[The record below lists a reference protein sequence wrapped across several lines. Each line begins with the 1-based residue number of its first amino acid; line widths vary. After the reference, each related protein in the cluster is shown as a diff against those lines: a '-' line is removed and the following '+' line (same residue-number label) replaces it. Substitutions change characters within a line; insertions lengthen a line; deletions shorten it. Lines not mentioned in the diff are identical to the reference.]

1 MSINRKKSCEEGM
14 VQKIDDTNEL
24 EVLKMENS
32 RLQKLT
38 QQDSLTGLL
47 NRRAIESE
55 VNKLLTDKISG
66 VFLMMDIDEFKYI
79 NDKYGHL
86 TGDRTLVELSRIMEL
101 CFFRKDLIG
110 RIGGDEYAVF
120 MPGEYKEDMIKNKVG
135 SLNSRFKQAGQQLGI
150 NGRLC
155 VTVGAEFSRETDSFQ
170 TLYEK
175 ADIAMR
181 IGKKDWNKA
190 LNFYKPT
197 MKTSDAGME
206 TRQNHSV
213 AASDIKAISLQ
224 LRESNPAKG
233 AYCQNYDAFISVYRF
248 LVRGLSRT
256 GSSVH
261 MILVSMT
268 DQDGVFIS
276 LDNRAFL
283 MEKLRE
289 SLCSSLRTSDIYT
302 RYSSCQFLAMLPG
315 AALENMNII
324 TTRIQNS
331 FRVRVPDREDLLL
344 SFSFYPLQPLQKD
357 KRSTNKET

>member
-14 VQKIDDTNEL
+14 VQKTDNTDEL

-55 VNKLLTDKISG
+55 VNKLLTDKIPG

-110 RIGGDEYAVF
+110 RIGGDEFAVF

-155 VTVGAEFSRETDSFQ
+155 VTVGAEFSRDTDSFQ

-175 ADIAMR
+175 QTLPCELEKRTGIR
-181 IGKKDWNKA
+181 PLI
-190 LNFYKPT
+190 
-197 MKTSDAGME
+197 
-206 TRQNHSV
+206 
-213 AASDIKAISLQ
+213 
-224 LRESNPAKG
+224 
-233 AYCQNYDAFISVYRF
+233 FISP
-248 LVRGLSRT
+248 
-256 GSSVH
+256 
-261 MILVSMT
+261 
-268 DQDGVFIS
+268 Q
-276 LDNRAFL
+276 
-283 MEKLRE
+283 
-289 SLCSSLRTSDIYT
+289 
-302 RYSSCQFLAMLPG
+302 
-315 AALENMNII
+315 
-324 TTRIQNS
+324 
-331 FRVRVPDREDLLL
+331 
-344 SFSFYPLQPLQKD
+344 
-357 KRSTNKET
+357 